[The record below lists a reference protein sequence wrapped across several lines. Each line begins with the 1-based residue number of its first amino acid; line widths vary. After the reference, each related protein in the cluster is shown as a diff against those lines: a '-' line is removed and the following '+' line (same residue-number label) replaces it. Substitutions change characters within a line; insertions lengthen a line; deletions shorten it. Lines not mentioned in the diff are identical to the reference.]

1 MGAAL
6 AVSRAPKSHCPA
18 WCSQSWASCWVLRRA
33 QEHFRCLVPS
43 VPPPVRDAWNPSSHP
58 SAWPEAV
65 GRIPLSGQAL
75 ELCMCWWGWRPPGMQ
90 PSPPL
95 LQDGLWVVVT
105 ALAAGTHISPA
116 APSSL
121 WSAGSICF
129 AAGDALSGF
138 PCGTG
143 CSLRLQQR
151 CPLHSASHPRGLHR
165 KDILKITAGTRFIFD
180 KGAN

>member
-33 QEHFRCLVPS
+33 QKHFRCLVPS

-75 ELCMCWWGWRPPGMQ
+75 EVCMCWWGWRPPGMQ
-90 PSPPL
+90 PSPSL

-116 APSSL
+116 APSAL
-121 WSAGSICF
+121 WSAGSSCF
-129 AAGDALSGF
+129 AAGDALWF
-138 PCGTG
+138 
-143 CSLRLQQR
+143 SLWHRVL
-151 CPLHSASHPRGLHR
+151 SASPAEMPIAFSEPSKGFAQKGHPVNNCR
-165 KDILKITAGTRFIFD
+165 IQIYF
-180 KGAN
+180 